1 MIALFTVIPLAVA
14 FVIWIIGARIR
25 RLPSLI
31 ATLACLC
38 AVSVGIFCMINL
50 WGTGFR
56 PMVYFVGGWKP
67 PIGISMVLD
76 GLSLL
81 MLLIVN
87 IVALAAVIFS
97 ISYMTQ
103 YTDESKYYTLFMLM
117 LAGMNGV
124 IVTGDLFNMF
134 VFMEIATIA
143 STALVAFGTEHEELE
158 ASFRYIVLA
167 TVASL
172 LILLGIGI
180 LYAHTSTLN
189 LADMSV
195 ELAGK
200 KSTGIAGFVMIMFLM
215 GFGLK
220 SAVVPFH
227 AWLPD
232 AHPSAPAPISAM
244 LSGVL
249 IKSLGVY
256 ALVRI
261 AFNIVGVKIL
271 N

>member
-1 MIALFTVIPLAVA
+1 MIPLFTVIPLAVA
-14 FVIWIIGARIR
+14 FVIWTMGGRIR
-25 RLPSLI
+25 RFPVFI
-31 ATLACLC
+31 ANLACL
-38 AVSVGIFCMINL
+38 SLVGVCVFCLINL
-50 WGTGFR
+50 WGTNFS
-56 PMVYFVGGWKP
+56 PIVYFVGGWKP

-76 GLSLL
+76 GLSVLVLL
-81 MLLIVN
+81 VVN
-87 IVALAAVIFS
+87 IVALTAIVFS

-103 YTDESKYYTLFMLM
+103 YTDPSKYYALFMLM

-124 IVTGDLFNMF
+124 VITGDMFNMF
-134 VFMEIATIA
+134 VFVEIATVA
-143 STALVAFGTEHEELE
+143 SAALVAFGTEHEELE

-167 TVASL
+167 SVASL
-172 LILLGIGI
+172 FILLGIAF

-189 LADMSV
+189 LADMSI
-195 ELAGK
+195 ELSNKKNAGV
-200 KSTGIAGFVMIMFLM
+200 AGFVMIMFIM

-220 SAVVPFH
+220 SAIVPFH

-261 AFNIVGVKIL
+261 AFNVVGVKIL